1 MQQLIVSDR
10 PSIQAETWHKWDE
23 NFTSTISLGKQNGG
37 LDQLK
42 ELIKKTPA
50 IVTKP
55 VEEVLVK
62 EVDPSPPPPPSG
74 SGWDKAKKDKAKE
87 GEGEEGLSALD
98 NEYKPTR
105 EMVQKIQQN
114 GYLCVTW
121 ANWHYQD
128 FVMTWVAHIKKV
140 NVTGYIVG
148 AMDDHLLKVLIE
160 KKFNTF
166 SMKSGLTTGDFGWG
180 SKTFAKMGREKIRLI
195 SIFLRLGV
203 QVIIA
208 DVDVLWLRNP
218 LPYFDRYKEADLLT
232 SSDHLSNTVSDESLE
247 KWPDAA
253 SAANIG

>member
-1 MQQLIVSDR
+1 MV
-10 PSIQAETWHKWDE
+10 
-23 NFTSTISLGKQNGG
+23 
-37 LDQLK
+37 
-42 ELIKKTPA
+42 KK
-50 IVTKP
+50 I
-55 VEEVLVK
+55 
-62 EVDPSPPPPPSG
+62 DPSPPPPPVVE
-74 SGWDKAKKDKAKE
+74 AVKKDVVAKDVATVVDKKKD
-87 GEGEEGLSALD
+87 EEGLSALD
-98 NEYKPTR
+98 AQYKPTR

-128 FVMTWVAHIKKV
+128 FVMTWVAHVRKV
-140 NVTGYIVG
+140 NITGYIVG
-148 AMDDHLLKVLIE
+148 AMDDHLLQVLID
-160 KKFNTF
+160 KKINTF

-218 LPYFDRYKEADLLT
+218 LPFFDRYQEADLLT
-232 SSDHLSNTVSDESLE
+232 SSDHLSNTVDNESLE

-253 SAANIG
+253 SAANIGQVTALYKPSHTSIAQHSIARCPSLLLF